1 MNVSEAVFSLIAGP
15 SWLSINA
22 TTGVVSG
29 TTDAIGSA
37 TVTIRATVDGTTA
50 DQTYTLTVSEGLINP
65 SLMNGMIEMIIAVMM
80 LMAVVST
87 IGMVKIKK
95 K

>member
-50 DQTYTLTVSEGLINP
+50 DQTYTLSVSEGLINP
-65 SLMNGMIEMIIAVMM
+65 SLMNGMIEMIVGVMM
-80 LMAVVST
+80 LMVSI